1 MTMSDTMFDTAETIK
16 DSADHYEV
24 RSYDPLGH
32 KALTLLVEDMRLLTH
47 YFDSDVPSASGEQ
60 TKYRKNLTEQIKRR
74 FGIVED
80 EDYENFLN
88 KRYAEIVDMG
98 RRGRRAMKHNGSEV
112 TAKNYVKAI

>member
-1 MTMSDTMFDTAETIK
+1 MSDTMFDTAETIK
-16 DSADHYEV
+16 DSAEHYEV

-32 KALTLLVEDMRLLTH
+32 KAITLLAEDMKLLTR
-47 YFDSDVPSASGEQ
+47 YFDSDVPSTSGEQ
-60 TKYRKNLTEQIKRR
+60 TEYRKNLTEQIKRR

-88 KRYAEIVDMG
+88 KRYTEIVDIG
-98 RRGRRAMKHNGSEV
+98 RRGRRATKHNGSEV